1 MGACMD
7 GFLFGA
13 CCQVSSG
20 EAGELMDSEAATVP
34 SLSNDLYHK
43 RPSSS
48 ATQRPQQSTVDITLN
63 GVSQI
68 AQSLLHENTLVGI
81 DNNDFKSSTP
91 SSVSEKKTTVR
102 NDDTTPYAP
111 ELPALVHISI
121 SNSPGY
127 FTPTPGF
134 QRPIFRP
141 RPPADSDKYVLVP
154 TISHPTSPNNT
165 EGVDAIVN
173 INQITSTTKKPPS
186 TSYVYSSAP
195 TRRPGHTT
203 QKATTSRKPPSTSY
217 VYSSTPLA
225 SRPSTTKKPTTEPYI
240 YSSSSSSSFR
250 PAHSTHAS
258 SPDAFVTSS
267 RPPSTS
273 YVYSSY
279 SPTRKPLPSTITSFV
294 SGPTFTVSSSPGQLP
309 GIPSPAPTVI
319 VLGPVE
325 DTVPQDQT
333 TRRPIEYST
342 SPSPPAPI
350 RKPVTQLTINNHITQ
365 NIYSTERPYRPT
377 VLITPKPSVST
388 SYPIKRPST
397 EFVTA
402 AVELQTTND
411 DMNNNFPPVR
421 NPNLNMSS
429 AAAVVEDDV
438 TTPVFIEDQVLDQK
452 VESFVNK
459 IIEGLQEPFQDL
471 KDVVYNGNKTSSST
485 PKPIKKQGTTTKK
498 PVTKPAS
505 SKPTTR
511 RPTTRPSYSTPTR
524 RPTTTTKRTRT
535 TKRPITTT
543 TTTTESFIEEDDGTT
558 ITVDS
563 GDYRKSK

>member
-1 MGACMD
+1 MD

-34 SLSNDLYHK
+34 PLSNGIYQK
-43 RPSSS
+43 RPTSS
-48 ATQRPQQSTVDITLN
+48 ATQRPVDITLN

-68 AQSLLHENTLVGI
+68 AQSLLHENTLVAI
-81 DNNDFKSSTP
+81 DEDFKSSTP
-91 SSVSEKKTTVR
+91 SSTSDKRTTVR
-102 NDDTTPYAP
+102 NDDTTPYASEISP
-111 ELPALVHISI
+111 LVHISI
-121 SNSPGY
+121 SNSPAY

-141 RPPADSDKYVLVP
+141 RPPVDSDKYVLVP
-154 TISHPTSPNNT
+154 TISHPTNPNST
-165 EGVDAIVN
+165 QDIDAIVN
-173 INQITSTTKKPPS
+173 INQVLESASTTKKPPS
-186 TSYVYSSAP
+186 TSYVYSSTP
-195 TRRPGHTT
+195 TRKPGYTT
-203 QKATTSRKPPSTSY
+203 QKTTSRKPPSTSY

-240 YSSSSSSSFR
+240 YSSSSTSSFR
-250 PAHSTHAS
+250 PAHSTYAS
-258 SPDAFVTSS
+258 SPEAFVTSN

-273 YVYSSY
+273 YVYSSS
-279 SPTRKPLPSTITSFV
+279 SPTRRPLPSTITSFI
-294 SGPTFTVSSSPGQLP
+294 SGPTLTVSSSPGQLP

-325 DTVPQDQT
+325 DTVSQDQS

-342 SPSPPAPI
+342 SPAPPVPI

-365 NIYSTERPYRPT
+365 NIYSTERPHRPT

-402 AVELQTTND
+402 AVEIQTTND

-471 KDVVYNGNKTSSST
+471 KDVVYNGNKTNSLSST
-485 PKPIKKQGTTTKK
+485 PKPVKKQGTTTKK
-498 PVTKPAS
+498 PVTKPIS

-535 TKRPITTT
+535 TKRPVTTT
-543 TTTTESFIEEDDGTT
+543 STTTESFIEEDDGTT